1 MSAAGDSQ
9 ADTARMSDA
18 AGSEGD
24 SQSVMASS
32 TAEAY
37 SQSVMDFCPIDTNS
51 ALSIVQ
57 NKLVKGMEM
66 MCKAFGGPV
75 QYLAHE
81 VPSVGHHGLF
91 LEHLRNEYPESDQ
104 HYYTSCAQLPPV
116 HNDDLG
122 TTPALCVH
130 AGVLGFDKSC
140 SMKPPPGYA
149 RTMGL
154 TEQIVVD
161 GFCTSAEPL
170 LIVQSRAEADI
181 VKVPAPWESSDKGLE
196 PIVPFSVGY
205 MKGMLRAS
213 VMLALVHW
221 CWKNGVDLPSQHPML
236 AKSVTTIFVHHS
248 QQSSRIEECLQNM
261 KQSSRGS
268 LRRMTNIIEIVFMV
282 KGLVSFGLNDFASF
296 VRRWNAMSARTH
308 LISGKRA
315 VALKMLFDVAPK
327 ACAT

>member
-1 MSAAGDSQ
+1 MSVSDGETAKMSDAGADSQ
-9 ADTARMSDA
+9 ADSMSVTAP
-18 AGSEGD
+18 
-24 SQSVMASS
+24 S
-32 TAEAY
+32 TAAMSEVPEFA
-37 SQSVMDFCPIDTNS
+37 SVDNNA
-51 ALSIVQ
+51 ALRHVQ
-57 NKLVKGMEM
+57 NQLVKGMDM
-66 MCKAFGGPV
+66 MCKTFGGPA

-81 VPSVGHHGLF
+81 VPSVDAHVDF
-91 LEHLRNEYPESDQ
+91 LEHMRTAYPESDQ
-104 HYYTSCAQLPPV
+104 HYYTSCAQLPAV
-116 HNDDLG
+116 SNDDLG
-122 TTPALCVH
+122 TTPALCCHV
-130 AGVLGFDKSC
+130 GVLGFDKSC
-140 SMKPPPGYA
+140 SMKPPPGHA

-154 TEQIVVD
+154 VEQIVVD

-170 LIVQSRAEADI
+170 LVVQSRDEADI
-181 VKVPAPWESSDKGLE
+181 VKVPAPWGSSDRDQE

-205 MKGMLRAS
+205 MKGMLRAA
-213 VMLALVHW
+213 VMLGIVHW
-221 CWKNGVDLPSQHPML
+221 CWKNNVDLATQHPML

-296 VRRWNAMSARTH
+296 VRRWNAMSARSH